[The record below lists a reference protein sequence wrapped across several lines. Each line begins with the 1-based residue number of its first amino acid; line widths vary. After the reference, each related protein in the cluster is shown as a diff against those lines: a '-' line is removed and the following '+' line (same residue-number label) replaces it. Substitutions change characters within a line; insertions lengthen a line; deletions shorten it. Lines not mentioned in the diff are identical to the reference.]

1 MVFKSCGL
9 YQTLISDQTPQSSAT
24 TEDIIKSFEEFDEQ
38 EQKAFL
44 TLIFEHFK
52 VNETLDE
59 GLWKEY
65 IFQTGKDV
73 EIKLEELV
81 KDDQVL
87 KNILIRFCEVCKSGS

>member
-24 TEDIIKSFEEFDEQ
+24 TEDIVKSFDGFDEQ

-52 VNETLDE
+52 VNETLEDE
-59 GLWKEY
+59 FWKAY
-65 IFQTGKDV
+65 IFQNGKDV
-73 EIKLEELV
+73 EIKLDELV
-81 KDDQVL
+81 KEDQVL
-87 KNILIRFCEVCKSGS
+87 KNILIRFCEVCKNGK